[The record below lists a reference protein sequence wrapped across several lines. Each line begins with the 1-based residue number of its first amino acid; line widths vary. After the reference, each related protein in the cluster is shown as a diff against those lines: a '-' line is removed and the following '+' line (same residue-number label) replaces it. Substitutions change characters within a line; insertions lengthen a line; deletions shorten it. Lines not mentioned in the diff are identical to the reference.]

1 MSPARQVIKGSDAL
15 RILESSASRELKR
28 TRELVENASSADIA
42 SYFKG
47 AQLGELS
54 PNANS
59 ELVSAA
65 IAGGQW
71 GFNALLS
78 RLASTEVHQADY
90 ENVANELLEI
100 VSPHAKIL
108 NFARFRATAVQSY
121 VAQCSGRSLKLQT
134 LDLSKAELSKHEDQI
149 AWIQNASISNS
160 DTLQNWIEKV
170 DDFCGE
176 LSQRQELDEDAIKT
190 AGSRNK
196 RGTVSTR
203 SISSYSKHWKSFA
216 PEILMSELGLKLI
229 GDKDDSIASKV
240 MPLINYRPRSWS
252 QLQKDLR
259 ETVSTRRS
267 YQSAKK
273 TGDNSRSEGKLVT
286 VEHYIDG
293 RLVSISYTLPG
304 VDEDLIQPALNSIRA
319 QLLRNTKQPKVSFT
333 MKTENNSLS
342 VEIEKASKE
351 DLETLKVL
359 LNSYK

>member
-1 MSPARQVIKGSDAL
+1 
-15 RILESSASRELKR
+15 
-28 TRELVENASSADIA
+28 
-42 SYFKG
+42 
-47 AQLGELS
+47 
-54 PNANS
+54 
-59 ELVSAA
+59 
-65 IAGGQW
+65 
-71 GFNALLS
+71 
-78 RLASTEVHQADY
+78 
-90 ENVANELLEI
+90 
-100 VSPHAKIL
+100 
-108 NFARFRATAVQSY
+108 
-121 VAQCSGRSLKLQT
+121 
-134 LDLSKAELSKHEDQI
+134 
-149 AWIQNASISNS
+149 
-160 DTLQNWIEKV
+160 
-170 DDFCGE
+170 
-176 LSQRQELDEDAIKT
+176 
-190 AGSRNK
+190 
-196 RGTVSTR
+196 
-203 SISSYSKHWKSFA
+203 
-216 PEILMSELGLKLI
+216 MSELGLKLI